1 MDKQRLRITMKVLDP
16 AKAQF
21 PKTVE
26 FTEEPQE
33 QECLKENIS
42 VDEVIFLFTSLE
54 TKSQHKKTFFYFVV
68 LGFKAEKF
76 LLELHSAKYVK

>member
-1 MDKQRLRITMKVLDP
+1 MDKQRLRITMKALDQ

-21 PKTVE
+21 PKTAE

-42 VDEVIFLFTSLE
+42 VEEVIFLFTSLE
-54 TKSQHKKTFFYFVV
+54 TKS
-68 LGFKAEKF
+68 
-76 LLELHSAKYVK
+76 